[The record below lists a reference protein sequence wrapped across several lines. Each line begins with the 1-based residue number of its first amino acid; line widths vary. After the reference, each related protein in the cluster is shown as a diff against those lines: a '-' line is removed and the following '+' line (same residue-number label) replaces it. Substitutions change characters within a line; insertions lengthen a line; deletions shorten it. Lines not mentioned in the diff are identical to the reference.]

1 MKPLIKTAIA
11 TAIAAASSAAIAAT
25 DCNARHDEHNISY
38 NYVSSNPGDVVTIN
52 DVDYR
57 IIRMPFV
64 EFGSDKKF
72 YVQFPVS
79 VKDYGYERFTLT
91 TNHDISAPEGC
102 INLEMAGERVN
113 VQLPST
119 VEDTRYI
126 STNSTKLHIFG
137 STVDTYEVKFHSS
150 LQSAVKIAFRVGET
164 RLSVGIG
171 GAVVE
176 QNEKTRTAQQYDSTP
191 YDFTDNFD
199 YNKMIDGASTQAV
212 DDLMDY
218 VTIGTF

>member
-1 MKPLIKTAIA
+1 
-11 TAIAAASSAAIAAT
+11 
-25 DCNARHDEHNISY
+25 
-38 NYVSSNPGDVVTIN
+38 
-52 DVDYR
+52 
-57 IIRMPFV
+57 
-64 EFGSDKKF
+64 
-72 YVQFPVS
+72 
-79 VKDYGYERFTLT
+79 
-91 TNHDISAPEGC
+91 
-102 INLEMAGERVN
+102 MAGERVN

-126 STNSTKLHIFG
+126 STNSTKLRIFG

-150 LQSAVKIAFRVGET
+150 LQSAVKITFRVGET